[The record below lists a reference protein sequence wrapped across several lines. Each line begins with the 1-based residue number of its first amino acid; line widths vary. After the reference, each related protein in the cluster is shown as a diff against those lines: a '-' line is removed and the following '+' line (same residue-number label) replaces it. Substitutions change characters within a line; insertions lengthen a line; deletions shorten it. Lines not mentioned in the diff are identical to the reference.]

1 MRKLLTILLAAVLCL
16 SLAACGGSGPDKQPA
31 IDAYNAAVQPLL
43 QVYAGHN
50 NGWFILPLIAGG
62 TQFLANWIMQKGQP
76 APDPNNP
83 AASTNKMMMWLF
95 PLMSLWFCLSYNAA
109 FAIYSPAYSWC
120 W

>member
-1 MRKLLTILLAAVLCL
+1 M
-16 SLAACGGSGPDKQPA
+16 
-31 IDAYNAAVQPLL
+31 QPLL

-83 AASTNKMMMWLF
+83 AASTNKMTMWLF

-109 FAIYSPAYSWC
+109 FAIYWILTSVSMVLVNLVLNKKFPRAAVTQEGGKR
-120 W
+120 